1 MQLERRLLHSH
12 QVGVRHDFTWR
23 EIARVGIDFAN
34 LARANDL
41 PFDVTRGDLGPF
53 GHVARFDPLTG
64 QRVGVANGEEF
75 KAGALRC
82 SGVAV
87 DAVSAPILTL
97 ASISLLPHVKRR
109 CCSIF
114 PEAAFRIGIDTSA
127 VVGPLDES
135 LTLGGPATV

>member
-1 MQLERRLLHSH
+1 LQLERRLLHSH
-12 QVGVRHDFTWR
+12 QVGVRHDFSWR

-41 PFDVTRGDLGPF
+41 PFGVTRGDLVPF
-53 GHVARFDPLTG
+53 GNVARFDPLTG
-64 QRVGVANGEEF
+64 QRVGVTKWGRVQGRGIALF
-75 KAGALRC
+75 K
-82 SGVAV
+82 SAV
-87 DAVSAPILTL
+87 DACSAPILTL

-114 PEAAFRIGIDTSA
+114 PEAAFRIVIDTSA

-135 LTLGGPATV
+135 FASRCPPTV

>member
-1 MQLERRLLHSH
+1 M
-12 QVGVRHDFTWR
+12 
-23 EIARVGIDFAN
+23 ARVGIDFAN

-41 PFDVTRGDLGPF
+41 PFGVTRGDLGPF
-53 GHVARFDPLTG
+53 GNVARFDPLTG

-97 ASISLLPHVKRR
+97 ASISLLPPRQTVVLLNFPGSSLSHRHRYVR
-109 CCSIF
+109 CC
-114 PEAAFRIGIDTSA
+114 
-127 VVGPLDES
+127 GPLDES